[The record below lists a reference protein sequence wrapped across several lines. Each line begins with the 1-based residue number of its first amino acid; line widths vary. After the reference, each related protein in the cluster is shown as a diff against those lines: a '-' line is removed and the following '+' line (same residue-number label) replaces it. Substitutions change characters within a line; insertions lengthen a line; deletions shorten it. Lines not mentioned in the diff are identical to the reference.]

1 MNSRTRLLAAP
12 LLELGP
18 QDGPGVILGISLG
31 DRVNGLG
38 LCSTCPRHDIVPSRW
53 APTACASC
61 RETCDDSWGVLGNA
75 GKPAT
80 RAKARNNDCS
90 PWRAKARCC
99 PRCRGARG
107 LAATRFVP
115 PARRAVARRAG
126 HDRTRFAAPHLFLKR
141 SPCHAQRTQPK
152 DSGSPLRPADRPVIL
167 RGVSATAG
175 PRGRCIARK
184 ILVDMRIAAY

>member
-53 APTACASC
+53 APTA
-61 RETCDDSWGVLGNA
+61 VLHA
-75 GKPAT
+75 VRRVT
-80 RAKARNNDCS
+80 I
-90 PWRAKARCC
+90 
-99 PRCRGARG
+99 RGAYWGMPGSPRPAQKPGTMIIRHGVRRLGAARVVAALEVWRRQDLFRPRGGLLRGVRAVIGRG
-107 LAATRFVP
+107 LRHPV
-115 PARRAVARRAG
+115 
-126 HDRTRFAAPHLFLKR
+126 LFLKR
-141 SPCHAQRTQPK
+141 SPCHAQRTQPE
-152 DSGSPLRPADRPVIL
+152 DSGSPLRPAERPVIL